1 MHIPVGTQNRQQCVH
16 TRFLVVAQHRQQQIH
31 ICVSLGNQGEGRLFT
46 LHANGMTKIREVS
59 METAVISAVLACYF
73 QEQNPTAL
81 TDSFPLKSYLMIIK
95 EFLCSRHISI

>member
-1 MHIPVGTQNRQQCVH
+1 MY
-16 TRFLVVAQHRQQQIH
+16 
-31 ICVSLGNQGEGRLFT
+31 VSLWETKERADFT

-59 METAVISAVLACYF
+59 VETAVISAVLSSYF
-73 QEQNPTAL
+73 QEQNSTAL